1 MVFHVEQLR
10 GQFKG
15 SPLKLSGGG
24 ARLDDV
30 SLIVRG
36 PELQVGIRALV
47 ILTGG
52 CKLGAGYT
60 VFLRLP
66 HSLSDA
72 SDAGETSCL
81 IPLHGC

>member
-1 MVFHVEQLR
+1 VVFHVGQLR

-36 PELQVGIRALV
+36 PELQVGIWALV

-52 CKLGAGYT
+52 YKWVQDTGY
-60 VFLRLP
+60 FCD
-66 HSLSDA
+66 S
-72 SDAGETSCL
+72 L
-81 IPLHGC
+81 IP